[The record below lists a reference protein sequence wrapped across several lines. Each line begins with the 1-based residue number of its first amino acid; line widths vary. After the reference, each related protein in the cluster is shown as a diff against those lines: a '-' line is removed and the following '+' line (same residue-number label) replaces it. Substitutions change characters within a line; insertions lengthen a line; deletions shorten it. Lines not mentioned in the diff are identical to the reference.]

1 MKSTP
6 FDNQLSIIINP
17 IMYEK
22 KDRHEKGRQNIG
34 RKEKENTP
42 FYKHKRITT
51 QTVM

>member
-1 MKSTP
+1 MK
-6 FDNQLSIIINP
+6 
-17 IMYEK
+17 K
-22 KDRHEKGRQNIG
+22 KTDMKKVDKIG